1 MYSVIHTHERDEVQ
15 TKQMWLSG
23 ETQKKK
29 EKCHRII
36 MHCSFHLSLL
46 TLWLNVCFIDQ
57 KLGEIRE
64 SSMATEDWAAMEDE
78 EFLGEY
84 MDTSSIEVDQIDNNR
99 LPNDHAIYSNDE
111 MTTSPVNQKWSN
123 HQADLVSSQST
134 SREGEGRQKKVNKM
148 KLLVRSHALRE
159 AASPPPDSPS
169 PLFNATN
176 NGSSPE
182 EQQHNQQASLVI
194 TVVESN
200 DETSSLHQQE
210 IAPNRLRPRVQVDL
224 LHF

>member
-1 MYSVIHTHERDEVQ
+1 
-15 TKQMWLSG
+15 
-23 ETQKKK
+23 
-29 EKCHRII
+29 

-46 TLWLNVCFIDQ
+46 TSWLNVCFIDQ